1 MPSMMSIHLSNT
13 ISPFQVAFD
22 RRVILDDFQEVNK
35 GTGLPADR
43 KSVFCETNACKD
55 ETEPCIILKGVHPR
69 RNIDTGF
76 TCKEKKR
83 LKVGIS
89 NKSKMSYIGLF
100 LVILFGHASC
110 NTHKILKKCVRR
122 EVFVHS

>member
-1 MPSMMSIHLSNT
+1 MSKHMLDDEDAIDDIN
-13 ISPFQVAFD
+13 PFVQHDFSLPGGVRQTGDFS
-22 RRVILDDFQEVNK
+22 DFQEVNK

-55 ETEPCIILKGVHPR
+55 ETEPCIILKSVHPQ

-83 LKVGIS
+83 LKVGVS

-100 LVILFGHASC
+100 LVIFLVMLAVIH
-110 NTHKILKKCVRR
+110 IRY
-122 EVFVHS
+122 